1 LRAGKFVRPQSG
13 GLQHTRKSRQP
24 GQTTVAGLRDE
35 NRYLSLFIGFFID
48 GVMRRWLGFAKRYGW
63 PVVHAGRV
71 WDKPGV
77 CEFRQVTVFV
87 GVLSLLMML
96 VFML

>member
-1 LRAGKFVRPQSG
+1 
-13 GLQHTRKSRQP
+13 
-24 GQTTVAGLRDE
+24 
-35 NRYLSLFIGFFID
+35 
-48 GVMRRWLGFAKRYGW
+48 MRRWLGFAKRYGW